1 MIDRKEH
8 FLKETI
14 LADKSI
20 GQETKNKTL
29 LFLKEVTDL
38 LKIEL
43 NNVSS
48 KLSKIYNTDLSLKSS
63 IVETAGNTSIIE
75 KPVTS
80 YGQSFPS
87 EFYKGIINPLK
98 KRTIRQH
105 LNIDTRFRNNYIG
118 TSSSDFQFEL
128 PTFFSDVMSVQLD
141 AFELASSFYNISSS
155 LGNNFFVIGLN
166 TGNHYTIVLA
176 DGIYNKT
183 SLISAINNEMDLI
196 VELNNVNAYKIVLS
210 TDIAG
215 HAIFTNIGV
224 PPSGPVYEFT
234 LNFQTS
240 FFGMDDFSK
249 ALPLKLGWLLG
260 YRLGI
265 YTDNSIFI
273 SEGMIDLYGS
283 KYIYLVFDDYNNNV
297 NNGFFSA
304 FNSSV
309 LNKNILA
316 RISMQ
321 YTSTGSIVQNNL
333 AIITGARQYFGPV
346 DIRKVHIQ
354 LVDEFGRIL
363 DMHNMDYSFS
373 VTFNVVYDL

>member
-1 MIDRKEH
+1 
-8 FLKETI
+8 
-14 LADKSI
+14 
-20 GQETKNKTL
+20 
-29 LFLKEVTDL
+29 
-38 LKIEL
+38 
-43 NNVSS
+43 
-48 KLSKIYNTDLSLKSS
+48 
-63 IVETAGNTSIIE
+63 
-75 KPVTS
+75 
-80 YGQSFPS
+80 
-87 EFYKGIINPLK
+87 
-98 KRTIRQH
+98 
-105 LNIDTRFRNNYIG
+105 
-118 TSSSDFQFEL
+118 
-128 PTFFSDVMSVQLD
+128 MSVQLD
-141 AFELASSFYNISSS
+141 AFELASSFYNISAS

-215 HAIFTNIGV
+215 HAIFTNIGI

-240 FFGMDDFSK
+240 IFGMDDFSK

-283 KYIYLVFDDYNNNV
+283 KYIYLVFDDYNNSV

-354 LVDEFGRIL
+354 LVDEFGRIV

>member
-1 MIDRKEH
+1 
-8 FLKETI
+8 
-14 LADKSI
+14 
-20 GQETKNKTL
+20 
-29 LFLKEVTDL
+29 
-38 LKIEL
+38 
-43 NNVSS
+43 
-48 KLSKIYNTDLSLKSS
+48 
-63 IVETAGNTSIIE
+63 
-75 KPVTS
+75 
-80 YGQSFPS
+80 
-87 EFYKGIINPLK
+87 
-98 KRTIRQH
+98 
-105 LNIDTRFRNNYIG
+105 
-118 TSSSDFQFEL
+118 
-128 PTFFSDVMSVQLD
+128 
-141 AFELASSFYNISSS
+141 
-155 LGNNFFVIGLN
+155 
-166 TGNHYTIVLA
+166 
-176 DGIYNKT
+176 
-183 SLISAINNEMDLI
+183 
-196 VELNNVNAYKIVLS
+196 
-210 TDIAG
+210 
-215 HAIFTNIGV
+215 
-224 PPSGPVYEFT
+224 
-234 LNFQTS
+234 
-240 FFGMDDFSK
+240 MDDFSK